1 MVLQAATLLSIALAL
16 ALVPARAM
24 EGPTQESPVTEPRA
38 INFDTYHTAVLQASG
53 HPNELSRWH
62 GIWTYDNGRVDEA
75 RKHFER
81 AASYGDKLSQHFLT
95 LMYWNGDGVDRDPA
109 LAYVWAD
116 LAAERG
122 NTADLLEIRERIW
135 NDLSQQQQRRALEIG
150 PQYFARYGDDA
161 TRRRADAE
169 LRRFMRTQT
178 GSRVGLVTSRL
189 DVSMG
194 RPDLWAS
201 GATSSFGPIRSNGTE
216 YYAANRTRPA
226 TYWQGEDLSLKALLR
241 RIGAG
246 QVNVGEV
253 RKVPD
258 ADKADPARDAD
269 K

>member
-1 MVLQAATLLSIALAL
+1 MVSQAATLLSIALAL
-16 ALVPARAM
+16 VLMPAQAM
-24 EGPTQESPVTEPRA
+24 EEPAQDRPVAEPRA
-38 INFDTYHTAVLQASG
+38 INFDTYNTAVLQASG

-122 NTADLLEIRERIW
+122 NNADLLQIRERIW
-135 NDLSQQQQRRALEIG
+135 NGLDPDQQRRALEIG

-161 TRRRADAE
+161 TRKRADAE

-178 GSRVGLVTSRL
+178 GTRVGLLTSKL
-189 DVSMG
+189 DISMG
-194 RPDLWAS
+194 RPELWAS
-201 GATSSFGPIRSNGTE
+201 GARSSLGPEQTIGTE
-216 YYAANRTRPA
+216 YYADNRTRPA
-226 TYWQGEDLSLKALLR
+226 AYWQGEDLSLKALLR
-241 RIGAG
+241 QIGAG

-253 RKVPD
+253 RKVP
-258 ADKADPARDAD
+258 AVDKAEPEQDTG

>member
-1 MVLQAATLLSIALAL
+1 MVSQTATLLSIALAL
-16 ALVPARAM
+16 VLMPAQAM
-24 EGPTQESPVTEPRA
+24 EGPTQDNPVAEPRA
-38 INFDTYHTAVLQASG
+38 INFDTYNTAVLEASG

-62 GIWTYDNGRVDEA
+62 GIWTYDNGRVEEA

-109 LAYVWAD
+109 VAYVWAD

-122 NTADLLEIRERIW
+122 NNADLLQIRERIW

-161 TRRRADAE
+161 TRKRADAK

-178 GSRVGLVTSRL
+178 GSRVGLLTSKL

-201 GATSSFGPIRSNGTE
+201 GASSSFGPIGSMGTE
-216 YYAANRTRPA
+216 YYAANRARPA
-226 TYWQGEDLSLKALLR
+226 AYWQGEDLSLKALLR
-241 RIGAG
+241 QIGAG

-258 ADKADPARDAD
+258 ADKTAPGQDAD